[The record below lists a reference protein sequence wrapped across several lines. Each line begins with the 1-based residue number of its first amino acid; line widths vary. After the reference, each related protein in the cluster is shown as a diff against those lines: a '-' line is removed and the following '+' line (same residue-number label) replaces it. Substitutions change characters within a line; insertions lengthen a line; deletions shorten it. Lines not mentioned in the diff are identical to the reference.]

1 MTVWIN
7 AYEAPNTD
15 DVVFSKGYPTAF
27 EALAARGR
35 KSRAMM
41 NRYIGDPIPIELPW
55 VSHRPEY
62 VWESPTLDHAL
73 EQIKKA
79 GEIKDRIVELL
90 KTDPLI

>member
-1 MTVWIN
+1 MIVWIN

-62 VWESPTLDHAL
+62 VWESPPSIL
-73 EQIKKA
+73 EKIEMA
-79 GEIKDRIVELL
+79 GQLKNRIQELL
-90 KTDPLI
+90 TKDPLI

>member
-1 MTVWIN
+1 MIVWIN

-15 DVVFSKGYPTAF
+15 DVVFSKGYATAF

-62 VWESPTLDHAL
+62 VWESPPSIL
-73 EQIKKA
+73 EKIELA
-79 GEIKDRIVELL
+79 GKIKDRLVELL